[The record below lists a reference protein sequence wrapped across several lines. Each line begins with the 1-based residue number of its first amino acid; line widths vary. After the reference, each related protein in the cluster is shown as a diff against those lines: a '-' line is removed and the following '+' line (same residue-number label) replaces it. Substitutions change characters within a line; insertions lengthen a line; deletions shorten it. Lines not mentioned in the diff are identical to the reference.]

1 MFRRALAG
9 RLESAVVHS
18 DGGLR
23 FEARFQAARAGSV
36 LARLREG
43 VQRIH
48 ALASSAVPAGS
59 SVTADPGDGVLDP
72 VAGHVL
78 HVARRAFE
86 RDIPVLINGET
97 GTGKEVLARRLH
109 ADSSRAGGPFV
120 AINCSS
126 LPAGLIESEF
136 FGYEDGVHRCPAW
149 WCAGQVR
156 DGAWGTLFLDEIGDM
171 PLDLQGRLLRVLQE
185 RCFTRLAGAR
195 LISSMPASWPRP
207 IDVWIPW
214 WRRGVFAKICTTGSR
229 VWACVCRPC
238 GSAGIGRP

>member
-97 GTGKEVLARRLH
+97 GTGKECWPAACMRTAAAR
-109 ADSSRAGGPFV
+109 
-120 AINCSS
+120 
-126 LPAGLIESEF
+126 E
-136 FGYEDGVHRCPAW
+136 
-149 WCAGQVR
+149 
-156 DGAWGTLFLDEIGDM
+156 
-171 PLDLQGRLLRVLQE
+171 
-185 RCFTRLAGAR
+185 AR
-195 LISSMPASWPRP
+195 LWPSTAHP
-207 IDVWIPW
+207 
-214 WRRGVFAKICTTGSR
+214 
-229 VWACVCRPC
+229 CRPD
-238 GSAGIGRP
+238 